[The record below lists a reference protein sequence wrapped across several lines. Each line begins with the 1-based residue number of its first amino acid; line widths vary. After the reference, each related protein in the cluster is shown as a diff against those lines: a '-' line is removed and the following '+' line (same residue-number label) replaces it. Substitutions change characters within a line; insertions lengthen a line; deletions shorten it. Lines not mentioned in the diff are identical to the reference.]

1 MRGKEQ
7 CCLHQSTLTHPST
20 FSLPHHSSLGHPHFT
35 LVNHDVVEPIMLEVD
50 QVYHLACPAS
60 PPHYQYNPIKTIK
73 TNTQVHATR
82 RVRSAQFAYPHIYVF
97 VLPSVDEVPYL

>member
-1 MRGKEQ
+1 MLYVDCAVQRERKEEQ
-7 CCLHQSTLTHPST
+7 YCLYQPTLTHPPTHSP
-20 FSLPHHSSLGHPHFT
+20 PHHPSPGHPHFT

-82 RVRSAQFAYPHIYVF
+82 RTRSVRFAYP
-97 VLPSVDEVPYL
+97 